1 MSDLNTNTQIHK
13 YSFGQSPSR
22 WFMEEKHTSDMA
34 RNSAYL
40 VQTFKLCYTLKVA
53 INEGVRQGR
62 HPVSQDYRVA
72 SLDQNPQS
80 PPEVPN
86 CLAFLL
92 ASVTVPRPPQASLPP
107 SLPPRA
113 SHQMKGLP
121 SSSHIVPIGIV
132 VKVAHRPSLAV
143 VHSGLNTLNTLPSTS
158 PPG

>member
-1 MSDLNTNTQIHK
+1 MRGHL
-13 YSFGQSPSR
+13 
-22 WFMEEKHTSDMA
+22 
-34 RNSAYL
+34 
-40 VQTFKLCYTLKVA
+40 
-53 INEGVRQGR
+53 
-62 HPVSQDYRVA
+62 VSQDHRVA

-113 SHQMKGLP
+113 SHQMKVNPLPPAGLP
-121 SSSHIVPIGIV
+121 SSSHLVPIGIVVKVPIDIV

-143 VHSGLNTLNTLPSTS
+143 VHSGLNTLPSTS

>member
-1 MSDLNTNTQIHK
+1 M
-13 YSFGQSPSR
+13 
-22 WFMEEKHTSDMA
+22 
-34 RNSAYL
+34 
-40 VQTFKLCYTLKVA
+40 
-53 INEGVRQGR
+53 
-62 HPVSQDYRVA
+62 QDHRVA

-86 CLAFLL
+86 CLGFLL
-92 ASVTVPRPPQASLPP
+92 ASVTVPRPPQATLPP

-143 VHSGLNTLNTLPSTS
+143 VHSGLNTLPSIS
-158 PPG
+158 PEGWSPSGPDEKGHIAPHEPKRQPLIEVSGGWLVQSSCL